1 MKDDVRTD
9 VTARLKRITGQVSGI
24 QRMVDEDRY
33 CVDVLLQVAA
43 AEAALDRVGHLVLG
57 SHIETCV
64 SSALESGN
72 PRDRKKK
79 MDELLE
85 VFRDLRSAGVD
96 ILTLGQYLQPTDR
109 QLDIFRY
116 VTPAEFEELRQE
128 GLRLGFRNVISGA
141 MVRSSYH
148 AWEVAEGA

>member
-1 MKDDVRTD
+1 MNLIPLGGTRIIRCRVPDAQGHAEEMARLKEDVRKD
-9 VTARLKRITGQVSGI
+9 VTARLKRISGQVSGI

-64 SSALESGN
+64 SSALESGR

-85 VFRDLRSAGVD
+85 VFSKFGR
-96 ILTLGQYLQPTDR
+96 
-109 QLDIFRY
+109 
-116 VTPAEFEELRQE
+116 
-128 GLRLGFRNVISGA
+128 
-141 MVRSSYH
+141 VRP
-148 AWEVAEGA
+148 